1 MNRNYSA
8 IFTLTLAATL
18 SLSTLSAHAKD
29 RAKDGAKQATT
40 TATSPLSSIYACKAV
55 NGSTERL
62 SCYDSAVTI
71 LQGREARKEIVTIDS
86 NAAKTIK
93 REAFGFAL
101 PSLPKLGLP
110 SIGSHA
116 EKGADVLEFPV
127 RSVSK
132 TRHGVVLT
140 MKNGQVW
147 RGVNGRLNYIPKG
160 ELTARISRGAVGS
173 YRLSL
178 SNGKERVRGLGVRR
192 VE

>member
-8 IFTLTLAATL
+8 VFTLTLAAML
-18 SLSTLSAHAKD
+18 SLTV
-29 RAKDGAKQATT
+29 QAQE
-40 TATSPLSSIYACKAV
+40 AAVAPTSPLSSVYACKTI
-55 NGSTERL
+55 NSTTERL

-110 SIGSHA
+110 SIGSA
-116 EKGADVLEFPV
+116 EKGANVLEFPV

-192 VE
+192 IE